1 MSDETPYPSAWRLL
15 GIWTGIGLQSFGGG
29 ASTTLLIQ
37 RTFIEKYRWVT
48 AQEFTRLWSICML
61 TPGINLIAITALLGK
76 RLGGW
81 RGIVASLTGLLIPS
95 GVITCLL
102 AALFAQV
109 EHSTTVQAVLR
120 GIVPA
125 TGGVMAL
132 VAVNFARP
140 LLRRS
145 AANGPLRIALTAVL
159 AVAGGLAVIIFNVS
173 AIVIVIAAALIGA
186 LLFASAPP
194 AAPSTVPAAPRG
206 SEETR
211 GE

>member
-15 GIWTGIGLQSFGGG
+15 GIWAGIGLQSFGGG

-48 AQEFTRLWSICML
+48 VEEFTRLWGICLL

-81 RGIVASLTGLLIPS
+81 RGVIASLVGLLIPS
-95 GVITCLL
+95 GGITCLL

-109 EHSTTVQAVLR
+109 EHSTTVQAIVR
-120 GIVPA
+120 GVVPA

-140 LLRRS
+140 LVRRG
-145 AANGPLRIALTAVL
+145 ADNGPLRIALTAVL
-159 AVAGGLAVIIFNVS
+159 ALAGGVAVIVFNVS
-173 AIVIVIAAALIGA
+173 AIAVVIAAMLLGA
-186 LLFASAPP
+186 LLY
-194 AAPSTVPAAPRG
+194 APRP
-206 SEETR
+206 SAKLPTPDASNEPR
-211 GE
+211 GA

>member
-1 MSDETPYPSAWRLL
+1 MSDKAPHPSAWRLL

-37 RTFIEKYRWVT
+37 RTFIERYRWIT
-48 AQEFTRLWSICML
+48 EEEFTRLWGICLL
-61 TPGINLIAITALLGK
+61 TPCINLIAITALLGK

-81 RGIVASLTGLLIPS
+81 RGIVASLVGLLIPS
-95 GVITCLL
+95 GAITCLL

-109 EHSTTVQAVLR
+109 EHSTTVQAVVR

-140 LLRRS
+140 LFRRG
-145 AANGPLRIALTAVL
+145 ANTGLWRIVLTPALAL
-159 AVAGGLAVIIFNVS
+159 AGGLAVIRFNVS
-173 AIVIVIAAALIGA
+173 AIAIVIAAALLGA
-186 LLFASAPP
+186 LLFAPSPP
-194 AAPSTVPAAPRG
+194 PTLEQNKL
-206 SEETR
+206 EER
-211 GE
+211 ARC